1 MIDEKLAFRIV
12 SPLNLSYS
20 YVNGWNLLVAAQ

>member
-1 MIDEKLAFRIV
+1 MIVEKLAFRIV

-20 YVNGWNLLVAAQ
+20 HANGWNLLVTAQ